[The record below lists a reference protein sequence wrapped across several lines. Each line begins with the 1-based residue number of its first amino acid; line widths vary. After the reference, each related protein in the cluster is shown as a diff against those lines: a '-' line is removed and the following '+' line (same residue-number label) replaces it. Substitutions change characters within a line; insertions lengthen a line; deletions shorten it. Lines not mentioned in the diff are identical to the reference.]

1 MALSFKGTAL
11 FILATGLFLT
21 TVPSFS
27 DARDYTRC
35 GGCSTVRDHRVSSN
49 NPVPTGGVTV
59 SGKPAHL
66 AVRGM
71 SVYLIAH
78 LDPR

>member
-35 GGCSTVRDHRVSSN
+35 GV
-49 NPVPTGGVTV
+49 
-59 SGKPAHL
+59 
-66 AVRGM
+66 AVRCAIIG
-71 SVYLIAH
+71 YH
-78 LDPR
+78 LTTRCPQAV